1 MMGMTRDE
9 VIEALEK
16 EGQLEGHKLAGITSG
31 EQAAKILKDVGS
43 WSDVVRNFK
52 DADMTEFSIGF
63 NTRSMIAGYQKFQR
77 KIIGDMIKD
86 ALKSRREKERDD
98 VISDLMDALKKKRDD
113 DLGDVGI

>member
-43 WSDVVRNFK
+43 WSDVIHNFK

-63 NTRSMIAGYQKFQR
+63 NARSMIAGYEKF
-77 KIIGDMIKD
+77 KKKVITSVIKE
-86 ALKSRREKERDD
+86 ALKKVHEPEEDD
-98 VISDLMDALKKKRDD
+98 VISDLMKRKKRDD
-113 DLGDVGI
+113 LGDMGI